1 MTDVAHVLTDEE
13 GQALLPSVVNFGD
26 EVTVG
31 HAALEL
37 AVVDP
42 ENTIVSAKRLMGRS
56 RDDLNKNQQR
66 GLIDADRLAF
76 ATRQGHKTPV
86 EVSSE
91 ILNVLAVRART
102 LLEAEEDGVV
112 LTVPAYFDDRRR
124 QATRQAAELAGL
136 NVLRLLNEPTAAA
149 VAYGLDEHIEESDV
163 IAV

>member
-42 ENTIVSAKRLMGRS
+42 ENCIILLKRLIVNS
-56 RDDLNKNQQR
+56 RDDLIKNQKSS
-66 GLIDADRLAF
+66 LIDSYRLAF
-76 ATRQGHKTPV
+76 APRHGNKTPV

-91 ILNVLAVRART
+91 ILNVLAGRART

-112 LTVPAYFDDRRR
+112 LTVPA
-124 QATRQAAELAGL
+124 
-136 NVLRLLNEPTAAA
+136 
-149 VAYGLDEHIEESDV
+149 
-163 IAV
+163 